1 METTG
6 TWLPVPPLTLL
17 LAVVLAA
24 VVLVTGGAKLA
35 GMPVM
40 RRNAEH
46 LGFAWPA
53 YRRIGG
59 LELAGGLGVLVGLA
73 VPPLGVVAAAC
84 LAVLLVLA
92 AVLHL
97 RNGDGVARALPAAV
111 LAAVAV
117 AVAVL
122 LAAEA

>member
-6 TWLPVPPLTLL
+6 TWLPVSLLTLL
-17 LAVVLAA
+17 LAVVLVA

-40 RRNAEH
+40 RRNAAH
-46 LGFAWPA
+46 LGFSWPVYQRLGA
-53 YRRIGG
+53 
-59 LELAGGLGVLVGLA
+59 LVVAGGLGVLVGLA
-73 VPPLGVVAAAC
+73 IPVLGVVAAAC
-84 LAVLLVLA
+84 LAVLLGLA

-97 RNGDGVARALPAAV
+97 RNGDGVARAFPAVA

>member
-40 RRNAEH
+40 RRNAAH
-46 LGFAWPA
+46 LGFTWPA

>member
-1 METTG
+1 VETAG
-6 TWLPVPPLTLL
+6 TWLPVPLLTLV
-17 LAVVLAA
+17 LAVVLVA
-24 VVLVTGGAKLA
+24 VVVVTGGAKLA

-40 RRNAEH
+40 RRNAAH
-46 LGFAWPA
+46 LGFTWPA
-53 YRRIGG
+53 YQRIGA
-59 LELAGGLGVLVGLA
+59 LEVAGGLGVLVGLA

-84 LAVLLVLA
+84 LAVLLALA
-92 AVLHL
+92 GFLHL

-111 LAAVAV
+111 LALVAV